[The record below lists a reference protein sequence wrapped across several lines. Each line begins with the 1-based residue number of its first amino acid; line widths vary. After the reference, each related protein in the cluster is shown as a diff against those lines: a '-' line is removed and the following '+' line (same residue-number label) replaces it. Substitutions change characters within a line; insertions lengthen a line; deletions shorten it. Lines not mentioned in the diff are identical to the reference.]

1 LLEDRQRDLVKQH
14 RKDLIPFLLLMSR
27 ASAQPEMALTEDKYK
42 ALESEFGGKVKV
54 EKKKARPK
62 NGGQSWTLRVEGDAW
77 DPEHVVNLFKETG
90 HQTLLYRSALIS
102 LVSAAEWFLSQLI
115 RTYFDKFPG
124 ASGADTKTLTL
135 EDLKT
140 LGSIEDA
147 QRHLIHLR
155 VDEIMWGSFED
166 WMKFL
171 TGTAK
176 LSAGYIAPEKEEL
189 VEVFLRRN
197 VMVHNNGLV
206 HSSYLQKVPLDL
218 RKGISLGNELTVSAF
233 YLSRAIDLVE
243 KNFILLGAELW
254 KQLEPANE
262 ERSDVLI
269 KIAFD
274 RLSRDIWTVAEGL
287 SRFTVSDKRMSERSL
302 LIAQLNYWQSK
313 KWQGNFEDV
322 RKDVEAADFSAKD
335 DLFQLAR
342 FALLD
347 DRGAFF
353 KAVPAAIR
361 NKKLTREMLAEWPIF
376 KEVRKDPRSSK
387 YLTKKTKAQ
396 TDKSKQKKR
405 AEADQGLVH

>member
-1 LLEDRQRDLVKQH
+1 
-14 RKDLIPFLLLMSR
+14 MSH

-54 EKKKARPK
+54 EKKKAGPK

-77 DPEHVVNLFKETG
+77 DPEHVVNIFKESG

-147 QRHLIHLR
+147 QRHLLQLR

-206 HSSYLQKVPLDL
+206 HSSYLQKVPPDL
-218 RKGISLGNELTVSAF
+218 RKGISLGNELTVSAS

-262 ERSDVLI
+262 KRSDVLV

-287 SRFTVSDKRMSERSL
+287 SRFTMSDKRMSERSL

-313 KWQGNFEDV
+313 KWQGKFEDV

-396 TDKSKQKKR
+396 TDKGKQKKR